1 MFRPVKNV
9 TWRSCLRET
18 ETLFK
23 SVLGRIYVQVAAIFT
38 ALGIIIR
45 PLNISSQRNVLWT
58 EVYILANHLY

>member
-38 ALGIIIR
+38 ALSIIIR
-45 PLNISSQRNVLWT
+45 PLNIST
-58 EVYILANHLY
+58 PGA